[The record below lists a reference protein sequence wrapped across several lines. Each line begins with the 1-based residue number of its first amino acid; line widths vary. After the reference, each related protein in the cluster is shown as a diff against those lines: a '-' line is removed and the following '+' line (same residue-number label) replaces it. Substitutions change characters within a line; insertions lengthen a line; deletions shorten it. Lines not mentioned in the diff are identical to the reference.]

1 MTNIKIGDG
10 DDDEY
15 EKGLTSESSTE
26 ILVNELLALDQL
38 KEEEWKYYHQN
49 KDYQQNL
56 HNYKPIIHLYSI
68 SHY

>member
-26 ILVNELLALDQL
+26 ISVNELLVWDQL

-49 KDYQQNL
+49 KDYQ
-56 HNYKPIIHLYSI
+56 
-68 SHY
+68 

>member
-26 ILVNELLALDQL
+26 ILVNELLVLNQL

-49 KDYQQNL
+49 KGYQ
-56 HNYKPIIHLYSI
+56 
-68 SHY
+68 

>member
-49 KDYQQNL
+49 KDYQ
-56 HNYKPIIHLYSI
+56 
-68 SHY
+68 